1 MMKRALLLLSLLAA
15 PCVATSCKDDT
26 APATST
32 AMVLSLDKLC
42 DFYRLAGASDKEI
55 YIFRA
60 GYEGDTATL
69 GNLKNRRLIDFY
81 CVGAA
86 AGGHKELVQ
95 LMLDKGANNYNDG
108 LACAAWGGHMGL
120 VQLMLDK
127 GADPNNGLSG
137 AALGGHLDIVQLMLD
152 KGANNYNDGLR
163 AAAKYGHKDVVQLM
177 LDKGATNLDYALRE
191 SESYGHTECAELIR
205 AAKAK

>member
-1 MMKRALLLLSLLAA
+1 M
-15 PCVATSCKDDT
+15 
-26 APATST
+26 
-32 AMVLSLDKLC
+32 
-42 DFYRLAGASDKEI
+42 
-55 YIFRA
+55 
-60 GYEGDTATL
+60 

-108 LACAAWGGHMGL
+108 LAFAALVGHMDI

-152 KGANNYNDGLR
+152 KGA
-163 AAAKYGHKDVVQLM
+163 
-177 LDKGATNLDYALRE
+177 TNLDYALRV
-191 SESYGHTECAELIR
+191 SEHFGHTECAELIR
-205 AAKAK
+205 AAMRE

>member
-108 LACAAWGGHMGL
+108 LACAALGGHMGL

-152 KGANNYNDGLR
+152 KGA
-163 AAAKYGHKDVVQLM
+163 
-177 LDKGATNLDYALRE
+177 TNLDYALIV
-191 SESYGHTECAELIR
+191 SEHFGHTECAELIR
-205 AAKAK
+205 AAMRK

>member
-42 DFYRLAGASDKEI
+42 EFLKWERASDKEI
-55 YIFRA
+55 YVFRA

-69 GNLKNRRLIDFY
+69 GNLKNKDLIVFY
-81 CVGAA
+81 CRGAA
-86 AGGHKELVQ
+86 AAGNKELVMQ
-95 LMLDKGANNYNDG
+95 CLDKGVSPNSG
-108 LACAAWGGHMGL
+108 LG
-120 VQLMLDK
+120 D
-127 GADPNNGLSG
+127 
-137 AALGGHLDIVQLMLD
+137 AALGGHLEL
-152 KGANNYNDGLR
+152 
-163 AAAKYGHKDVVQLM
+163 VQLM

-191 SESYGHTECAELIR
+191 SESYGHIECAELIR
-205 AAKAK
+205 AAMRK